1 MSEHLILQGDSGFLG
16 RYVALKGLHGEL
28 RDATDRVETLKKC
41 EDSRKNKPEKEK
53 IGSLG
58 KRSATTDQP
67 TKGLHEEGTTDV
79 GKSRRKGEK
88 KPRRV

>member
-1 MSEHLILQGDSGFLG
+1 MG

-41 EDSRKNKPEKEK
+41 EDSRKNKPE
-53 IGSLG
+53 IRSPG